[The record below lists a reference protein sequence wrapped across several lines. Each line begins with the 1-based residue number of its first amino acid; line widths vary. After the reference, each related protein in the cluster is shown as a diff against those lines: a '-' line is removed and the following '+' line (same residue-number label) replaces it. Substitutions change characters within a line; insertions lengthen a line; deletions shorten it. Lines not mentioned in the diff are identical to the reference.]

1 MVVVGEKIR
10 QAREA
15 KGLSQ
20 EFVAEQLGISQAAYS
35 NMERG
40 ETQPK
45 LPRLQQLAELL
56 AVDVNELL
64 KADSAMTLN
73 IQTNHGVQLMYAENK
88 DLLEKVIEAKDKHI
102 ASLEEQLALL
112 RNLISK
118 S

>member
-20 EFVAEQLGISQAAYS
+20 EFIAEQLGISQAAYS

-64 KADSAMTLN
+64 KADSAITLN

-88 DLLEKVIEAKDKHI
+88 DLLEKIIEAKDKHI
-102 ASLEEQLALL
+102 AALEEQIQVFRAML
-112 RNLISK
+112 NK